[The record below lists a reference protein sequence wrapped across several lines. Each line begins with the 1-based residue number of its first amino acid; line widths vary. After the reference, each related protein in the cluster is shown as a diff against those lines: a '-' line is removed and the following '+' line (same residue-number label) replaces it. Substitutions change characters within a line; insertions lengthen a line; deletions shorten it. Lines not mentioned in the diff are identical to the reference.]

1 MFPPKFITSKV
12 TAILLGTNG
21 PRSWMQ
27 HYATLNNTLLE
38 NRYCESL
45 FSIIVK
51 AIVEKKNYLKYVD
64 KTSIKFIFKANL
76 TFLW

>member
-1 MFPPKFITSKV
+1 
-12 TAILLGTNG
+12 
-21 PRSWMQ
+21 MQ

-76 TFLW
+76 TFFMIKTVKQQNFYNIIQECAL